1 MRHLAA
7 RFIPKVAENLISIS
21 HQSNHFKFN
30 ISPVHV
36 VDPNLDFREQF
47 KNVEKLKE
55 NLEKRKMFDLILNL
69 PKIQNDYFL
78 WWKAYSNF
86 ANSGLDRNDPNQREA
101 YFKFRNELLK
111 NSEGLLAALSLP
123 NNLDFKQVHQ
133 QIDQK
138 LNLNNFEKDFTEIWQ
153 NVRCNENT
161 NKSSILLRD
170 LRSSLLNFFKKVLK
184 PAPVHFSG
192 PFLVRPALVECCNI
206 SLNEVPLITDG
217 IDSPFCLVGT
227 NIPSFLSVLVNGCL
241 TPINNWPIS
250 LLAAGPVYYKSLTDS
265 RKFNQNEQI
274 SILTIGRNV
283 EECEKRQNEIFTIF
297 SKFLKKILKKE
308 ENELLEFEKQPENL
322 RLWER
327 SSLIIGNRKIKNNDD
342 EIINIASF
350 SNIGDYI
357 SRRAHIIFNIGKN
370 NKDDIKNK
378 TEEKIVKNQNYVQMA
393 FTTINLDNLTKCF

>member
-217 IDSPFCLVGT
+217 IDSPFCLV
-227 NIPSFLSVLVNGCL
+227 
-241 TPINNWPIS
+241 
-250 LLAAGPVYYKSLTDS
+250 
-265 RKFNQNEQI
+265 
-274 SILTIGRNV
+274 
-283 EECEKRQNEIFTIF
+283 
-297 SKFLKKILKKE
+297 
-308 ENELLEFEKQPENL
+308 EFEKQPENL